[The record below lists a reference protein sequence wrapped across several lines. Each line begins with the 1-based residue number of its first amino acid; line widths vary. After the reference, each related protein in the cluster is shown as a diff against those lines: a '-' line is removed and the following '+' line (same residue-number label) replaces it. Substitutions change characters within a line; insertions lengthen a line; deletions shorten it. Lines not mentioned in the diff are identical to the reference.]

1 MNYVIERSQ
10 NGRGKGLTAKIME
23 KEMEKEESIK
33 ERIIRKSWNLF
44 SQKGFEKTTLND
56 IIMSA
61 GISKGTFYYYFR
73 SKDTLLNTLSVI
85 FDEEYRNVEEQM
97 PADLDSFEKLMYLN
111 YRIHTYIGENFD
123 YRLIANQYAA
133 QLTKEDA
140 SNLLDKNRFYFSI
153 LNRIIDEGQKNGEL
167 RDDLTVTEMVKLY
180 GICERALVTDW
191 CMNNGE
197 YSLGEYSKKM
207 MPLLFGQ
214 CRKK

>member
-23 KEMEKEESIK
+23 KEMEKEENIK

-44 SQKGFEKTTLND
+44 SQKGFEKATLND

-197 YSLGEYSKKM
+197 YPLGEYSKKM

>member
-1 MNYVIERSQ
+1 
-10 NGRGKGLTAKIME
+10 
-23 KEMEKEESIK
+23 MEKEENIK
-33 ERIIRKSWNLF
+33 ERIIRKSWSLF

-153 LNRIIDEGQKNGEL
+153 LNRIIDEGQKSGEL

-197 YSLGEYSKKM
+197 YSLGY
-207 MPLLFGQ
+207 
-214 CRKK
+214 

>member
-23 KEMEKEESIK
+23 KEMEKEENIK

-97 PADLDSFEKLMYLN
+97 LSL
-111 YRIHTYIGENFD
+111 IHI
-123 YRLIANQYAA
+123 
-133 QLTKEDA
+133 
-140 SNLLDKNRFYFSI
+140 
-153 LNRIIDEGQKNGEL
+153 
-167 RDDLTVTEMVKLY
+167 
-180 GICERALVTDW
+180 
-191 CMNNGE
+191 
-197 YSLGEYSKKM
+197 
-207 MPLLFGQ
+207 
-214 CRKK
+214 

>member
-1 MNYVIERSQ
+1 MAV
-10 NGRGKGLTAKIME
+10 GKDSLP
-23 KEMEKEESIK
+23 
-33 ERIIRKSWNLF
+33 KSWRKKWKKKKI
-44 SQKGFEKTTLND
+44 SKND